1 MSSVFGTSDTG
12 NNYFDFFYNNTANN
26 STMSGL
32 FGNTTNFLGD
42 YSMIQSG
49 TYKKLLNAYY
59 KTTDAN
65 SKTEGTNGEDKD
77 GSIAT
82 GKLLNA
88 KGDSESLKEAL
99 DALRSSSLYK
109 PVDKDKDG
117 VPDTDEKGNYVYDT
131 DKIKENLKNFV
142 EAYNSYLESTG
153 DVDNKG
159 ILRNALRSV
168 KETSVNKNLLK
179 DIGITIGEDNKLTF
193 NEEKYDEAKG
203 KVTTVSSLFSGA
215 GSYGAQLGM
224 KASAVANLAN
234 SAANSNGNASSYTY
248 SGVYAIT
255 GKTNRTLDK
264 YL

>member
-1 MSSVFGTSDTG
+1 MSSIFGTSDTG
-12 NNYFDFFYNNTANN
+12 SNYFDYFYNNTASN

-59 KTTDAN
+59 KSADAN
-65 SKTEGTNGEDKD
+65 SKTNGTDGEDKD
-77 GSIAT
+77 ASLAT
-82 GKLLNA
+82 GKLLNV
-88 KGDSESLKEAL
+88 KDDSESLKEAI

-131 DKIKENLKNFV
+131 DKIKENLKKFV
-142 EAYNSYLESTG
+142 EAYNSYLDSTG
-153 DVDNKG
+153 EVDNKG
-159 ILRNALRSV
+159 VLRNALGAV
-168 KETSVNKNLLK
+168 KETSVNKGLLK
-179 DIGITIGEDNKLTF
+179 DIGITVGKDNKLTF
-193 NEEKYDEAKG
+193 DEEKYDEAKG
-203 KVTTVSSLFSGA
+203 KVTTVSSLFGGF
-215 GSYGAQLGM
+215 GSYGSQLGT
-224 KASAVANLAN
+224 KVSATANLAN
-234 SAANSNGNASSYTY
+234 SAAKSNGNASSYTY

-255 GKTNRTLDK
+255 GTSNSTLDK